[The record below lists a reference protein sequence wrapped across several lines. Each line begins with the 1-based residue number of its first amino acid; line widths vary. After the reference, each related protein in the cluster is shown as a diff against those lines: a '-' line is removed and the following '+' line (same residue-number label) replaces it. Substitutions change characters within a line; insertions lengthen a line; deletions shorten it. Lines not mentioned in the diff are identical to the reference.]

1 MTHVNKVTESS
12 PKMRQLTRPFSF
24 RANQSRL
31 QLNRTPMLPKNTSRV
46 ARQLLDISSHP
57 QDGWEVLE
65 KTPVLG
71 DVVLSVEGFAEVVR
85 VLGKV
90 SDGSRLLELKIVDRE
105 GPSFFA
111 ATSNVAQELEAD
123 S

>member
-1 MTHVNKVTESS
+1 M
-12 PKMRQLTRPFSF
+12 Q
-24 RANQSRL
+24 
-31 QLNRTPMLPKNTSRV
+31 NTSRLS
-46 ARQLLDISSHP
+46 RKLLHISSHERE
-57 QDGWEVLE
+57 GWEVSADTPALE
-65 KTPVLG
+65 A
-71 DVVLSVEGFAEVVR
+71 VVLSVEGFAKVVR

-111 ATSNVAQELEAD
+111 ATSNVLQELDAD

>member
-1 MTHVNKVTESS
+1 MTHAKKITENSR
-12 PKMRQLTRPFSF
+12 KMWQLTLPFSF
-24 RANQSRL
+24 RSETSRL
-31 QLNRTPMLPKNTSRV
+31 QLIRIPMLPKNTSRV
-46 ARQLLDISSHP
+46 ARKLLEISSHP
-57 QDGWEVLE
+57 QEGWEVLE
-65 KTPVLG
+65 ETPVLG

-90 SDGSRLLELKIVDRE
+90 SDGSRLLELKIVDRD

-111 ATSNVAQELEAD
+111 ATSNVAQELGAN